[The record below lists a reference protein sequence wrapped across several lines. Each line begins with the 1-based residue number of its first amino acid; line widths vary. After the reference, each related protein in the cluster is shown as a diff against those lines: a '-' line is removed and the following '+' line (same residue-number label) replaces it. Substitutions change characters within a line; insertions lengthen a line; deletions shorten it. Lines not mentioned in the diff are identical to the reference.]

1 MSNSPNNPL
10 VNAVRQMMFN
20 AGLSE
25 AADII
30 SRPAGSKALN
40 YVDLSNFDDPQV
52 VLTGGGP
59 MSYSRRR
66 HDIAQRLRQFAD
78 QHEQGTM
85 SSNQLLLQLTNLNGM
100 GQGNL
105 TMWWLQAYADAEKVI
120 ESPAGK
126 AKISKGKKNKQQ
138 NLQQTLGVRQSM
150 ARNKAADEAHRTG
163 KPFDSSAWHKE
174 NPIEKFQ

>member
-40 YVDLSNFDDPQV
+40 YVDISNFDEPQV
-52 VLTGGGP
+52 VLSGGGP

-78 QHEQGTM
+78 QHERGMM
-85 SSNQLLLQLTNLNGM
+85 SSNQLLLQLTNMNGM
-100 GQGNL
+100 GQGDM

-120 ESPAGK
+120 ESPEGK

-138 NLQQTLGVRQSM
+138 NVGVRQSM
-150 ARNKAADEAHRTG
+150 ARNKAADEAHKAG
-163 KPFDSSAWHKE
+163 KPFDSSAWYKE